1 MAEHLRI
8 DKYLW
13 AIRVFKTRSLATQAI
28 DEGKVRMNGQSIK
41 PSKSVTPGD
50 KYDIKTSMRSWNIE
64 VTALLAN
71 RVSFAEAQN
80 YYLDHTPEED
90 KKPAPTSGSAF
101 NTGKRMSKIGRPT
114 KKQRRDLDDF
124 MTE

>member
-1 MAEHLRI
+1 
-8 DKYLW
+8 
-13 AIRVFKTRSLATQAI
+13 
-28 DEGKVRMNGQSIK
+28 MNGQSIK

-50 KYDIKTSMRSWNIE
+50 KYDIKTNMRSWNIE

-124 MTE
+124 MIE